1 MPNKTV
7 EFLLREVADVRKEL
21 KDHLIQSGGI
31 QAHLKWNTILTGG
44 IAVAVIGRLLF
55 EFLFHR

>member
-7 EFLLREVADVRKEL
+7 EFLLKEVADIRKEL

-31 QAHLKWNTILTGG
+31 QTHLKWNTAITGG
-44 IAVAVIGRLLF
+44 IFIAIMGRLIF
-55 EFLFHR
+55 EMLFHK